1 VPAELN
7 EDTKWRT
14 DTGLRAD
21 EALALDLMAAIR
33 ADAETRCA
41 PDKVELVSVTIDVT
55 GADVAGTPV
64 VQLPRVDRKTRTVL
78 FTGGS
83 ATCGDETVMTATA
96 VYRIVSA

>member
-1 VPAELN
+1 M
-7 EDTKWRT
+7 RT
-14 DTGLRAD
+14 ETGLRAD

-55 GADVAGTPV
+55 GADVRGTPTYV
-64 VQLPRVDRKTRTVL
+64 ARVDRKTRTVL
-78 FTGGS
+78 FSGGS
-83 ATCGDETVMTATA
+83 AHCGDAIVMNATA

>member
-1 VPAELN
+1 M
-7 EDTKWRT
+7 RT

-41 PDKVELVSVTIDVT
+41 PDAVELVSVTIDVT
-55 GADVAGTPV
+55 GADVTGTPV
-64 VQLPRVDRKTRTVL
+64 FRARRIEAGLLNARVDRKTRTVL

-83 ATCGDETVMTATA
+83 ATCGDEIVMNATA

>member
-1 VPAELN
+1 M
-7 EDTKWRT
+7 RT

-55 GADVAGTPV
+55 GADVASTPV
-64 VQLPRVDRKTRTVL
+64 FSARVDRKTRTVL

-83 ATCGDETVMTATA
+83 ATCGDESVMTATA
-96 VYRIVSA
+96 VYRITPA

>member
-1 VPAELN
+1 M
-7 EDTKWRT
+7 RT

-41 PDKVELVSVTIDVT
+41 PDNVELVSVTIDVT
-55 GADVAGTPV
+55 GADVTGTPV
-64 VQLPRVDRKTRTVL
+64 FNARVDRKTRTVL

-83 ATCGDETVMTATA
+83 ATCGDEIVMNATA

>member
-1 VPAELN
+1 M
-7 EDTKWRT
+7 RT
-14 DTGLRAD
+14 ETGLRAD

-55 GADVAGTPV
+55 GADVTGEPAFAA
-64 VQLPRVDRKTRTVL
+64 RVDRKTRTVL

-83 ATCGDETVMTATA
+83 ATCGDETVMNATA
-96 VYRIVSA
+96 VYRIAPA